1 MARKRASMRE
11 GPLAELFKATE
22 AAQRQQEREAAVA
35 PAPAEEP
42 QESTVEHV
50 PTWEDEVETPAP
62 PRPDPQ
68 PEPAPEPEPIPD
80 PLPESA
86 PTPAPPTVPEPPVTR
101 YVEPMMPEPAPRLS
115 HARVGTL
122 GSYLAKIQVVGVGG
136 AGLNAVNRMI
146 DAGINQVD
154 FVAVNTDLQ
163 QLQISDAE
171 TKIHIGRDL
180 TQGLG
185 SGSEPTVGH
194 KAAEEGYDQIKH
206 VLRGSDMVFVT
217 AGEGGG
223 TGTGAAPVVARIAKE
238 LGALTV
244 GIVTLPFK
252 FEGTKRRGQAD
263 NGIDAL
269 RRECDTTIV
278 IPNDRLLEVLDKSTS
293 MLDAFKIADDV
304 LRQGVQGIC
313 DLITLP
319 GLINLD
325 FADVRTIMEGSGTAL
340 MGIGF
345 SSGAENRAREA
356 AERALRSPLIDT
368 ELGAARGILL
378 SIAGGDDLTLL
389 EVNEAAEVIRQTATD
404 DTQIIFGAT
413 IDDRLTGQVWVTVI
427 VTGVGGA
434 GRPTRSLVSTLT
446 SSDDE
451 LEPPSFL
458 RN

>member
-22 AAQRQQEREAAVA
+22 AAQRQQEQEAGGDQ
-35 PAPAEEP
+35 PPAEEP
-42 QESTVEHV
+42 HESTVEHV
-50 PTWEDEVETPAP
+50 PTWEDEVEAPTPP
-62 PRPDPQ
+62 HPDPQ
-68 PEPAPEPEPIPD
+68 PEPPQPEPVPD
-80 PLPESA
+80 PLPEPVPA
-86 PTPAPPTVPEPPVTR
+86 TPPAAIPEPPVTR
-101 YVEPMMPEPAPRLS
+101 YFEPMPEPAPRLS
-115 HARVGTL
+115 HARVGSL

-154 FVAVNTDLQ
+154 FVAVNTDVQ
-163 QLQISDAE
+163 QLQLSDAE

-185 SGSEPTVGH
+185 SGADPNVGRQ
-194 KAAEEGYDQIKH
+194 AADESYDQIKH
-206 VLRGSDMVFVT
+206 ALRGADMVFVT

-223 TGTGAAPVVARIAKE
+223 TGSGAAPVVARIAKE

-252 FEGTKRRGQAD
+252 FEGTKRRGAAD
-263 NGIDAL
+263 AGVDFL
-269 RRECDTTIV
+269 RKECDTTIV

-325 FADVRTIMEGSGTAL
+325 FADVRTVMEGSGTAL

-378 SIAGGDDLTLL
+378 SIAGGEDLSLL

-413 IDDRLTGQVWVTVI
+413 IDERLTGQVWVTVV
-427 VTGVGGA
+427 VTGVGSGSTS
-434 GRPTRSLVSTLT
+434 RSSRSLVTALT
-446 SSDDE
+446 SPDDE

>member
-22 AAQRQQEREAAVA
+22 AAQRQQEKDPA
-35 PAPAEEP
+35 PPAEEP
-42 QESTVEHV
+42 HESTVEHV
-50 PTWEDEVETPAP
+50 PTWEDEVEAP
-62 PRPDPQ
+62 VPPHPDPT
-68 PEPAPEPEPIPD
+68 PEPEPV
-80 PLPESA
+80 PE
-86 PTPAPPTVPEPPVTR
+86 PPPAPIPEPPVTR
-101 YVEPMMPEPAPRLS
+101 YFEPMPEPAPRLS

-171 TKIHIGRDL
+171 TKLHIGRDL
-180 TQGLG
+180 TLGLG
-185 SGSEPTVGH
+185 SGSEPDVGR
-194 KAAEEGYDQIKH
+194 KAADESYDQIKH
-206 VLRGSDMVFVT
+206 ALRGSDMVFVT

-223 TGTGAAPVVARIAKE
+223 TGTGAAPVVAHIAKE

-252 FEGTKRRGQAD
+252 FEGTKRRGQAELGVD
-263 NGIDAL
+263 EL
-269 RRECDTTIV
+269 RKECDTTIV

-325 FADVRTIMEGSGTAL
+325 FADVRTVMEGSGTAL

-345 SSGAENRAREA
+345 SSGTENRAKEA

-368 ELGAARGILL
+368 ELGGARGILL

-389 EVNEAAEVIRQTATD
+389 EVNEAAEVIKQTATD

-427 VTGVGGA
+427 VTGVGVGGV
-434 GRPTRSLVSTLT
+434 GRPTRSLVTALT
-446 SSDDE
+446 APDDD
-451 LEPPSFL
+451 LQPPSFL

>member
-1 MARKRASMRE
+1 MTRRATLPTSTVTSRRRCSMARKRASMRE

-22 AAQRQQEREAAVA
+22 AAQRQQEREAVGA
-35 PAPAEEP
+35 PAPPAEEP
-42 QESTVEHV
+42 HESTAEHV

-80 PLPESA
+80 PLPQAA
-86 PTPAPPTVPEPPVTR
+86 PMPPPPTVPAPPVTR
-101 YVEPMMPEPAPRLS
+101 YFESMPEPAPRLS

-163 QLQISDAE
+163 KMQISYAE

-206 VLRGSDMVFVT
+206 ALRVSDIVFVT

-244 GIVTLPFK
+244 G
-252 FEGTKRRGQAD
+252 
-263 NGIDAL
+263 
-269 RRECDTTIV
+269 
-278 IPNDRLLEVLDKSTS
+278 
-293 MLDAFKIADDV
+293 
-304 LRQGVQGIC
+304 
-313 DLITLP
+313 
-319 GLINLD
+319 
-325 FADVRTIMEGSGTAL
+325 
-340 MGIGF
+340 
-345 SSGAENRAREA
+345 
-356 AERALRSPLIDT
+356 
-368 ELGAARGILL
+368 
-378 SIAGGDDLTLL
+378 
-389 EVNEAAEVIRQTATD
+389 
-404 DTQIIFGAT
+404 
-413 IDDRLTGQVWVTVI
+413 
-427 VTGVGGA
+427 
-434 GRPTRSLVSTLT
+434 
-446 SSDDE
+446 
-451 LEPPSFL
+451 
-458 RN
+458 

>member
-11 GPLAELFKATE
+11 GPLAELFRATE
-22 AAQRQQEREAAVA
+22 AAQRQQEKEGA
-35 PAPAEEP
+35 PAGEEP
-42 QESTVEHV
+42 HESTVEHV
-50 PTWEDEVETPAP
+50 PTWEDEIETPAP
-62 PRPDPQ
+62 PRPDPT
-68 PEPAPEPEPIPD
+68 PEPTTPEPEPPPKPPAPD
-80 PLPESA
+80 PVPE
-86 PTPAPPTVPEPPVTR
+86 PTPPPPTIPEPPVTR
-101 YVEPMMPEPAPRLS
+101 YIEPLPEPAPRLHRAPS
-115 HARVGTL
+115 GMP

-154 FVAVNTDLQ
+154 FIAVNTDLQ
-163 QLQISDAE
+163 QLQMSDAE
-171 TKIHIGRDL
+171 LKIHIGREL

-185 SGSEPTVGH
+185 SGADPDVGRR
-194 KAAEEGYDQIKH
+194 AAEEAYDQIKH
-206 VLRGSDMVFVT
+206 ALRGADMVFVT

-223 TGTGAAPVVARIAKE
+223 TGSGAAPIVARIARE

-244 GIVTLPFK
+244 GIVTMPFK
-252 FEGTKRRGQAD
+252 FEGTKRRGQAEKGVD
-263 NGIDAL
+263 EL
-269 RRECDTTIV
+269 RAACDTTIV
-278 IPNDRLLEVLDKSTS
+278 IPNDRLLEVLDKATS

-345 SSGAENRAREA
+345 SSAPEGRAREA

-378 SIAGGDDLTLL
+378 SIAGGDDLSLL
-389 EVNEAAEVIRQTATD
+389 EVNEAAEVIRETATD
-404 DTQIIFGAT
+404 ETQIIFGAT
-413 IDDRLTGQVWVTVI
+413 IDERLTGQVWVTVI
-427 VTGVGGA
+427 ATGLGSPRRRNSFVGA
-434 GRPTRSLVSTLT
+434 LT
-446 SSDDE
+446 SERDE
-451 LEPPSFL
+451 LDPPSFL
-458 RN
+458 SS

>member
-22 AAQRQQEREAAVA
+22 ASQRQQEQQEDA
-35 PAPAEEP
+35 PPAEEP
-42 QESTVEHV
+42 HESTVEHV
-50 PTWEDEVETPAP
+50 PTWEDEVQTPVP
-62 PRPDPQ
+62 PVPDPQ
-68 PEPAPEPEPIPD
+68 PEPEPQPEPPTPTPEPI
-80 PLPESA
+80 
-86 PTPAPPTVPEPPVTR
+86 APPASIPEPPVTR
-101 YVEPMMPEPAPRLS
+101 YYEPMPEPAPRLS
-115 HARVGTL
+115 HARVGSL

-154 FVAVNTDLQ
+154 FIAVNTDVQ
-163 QLQISDAE
+163 QLQVSDAE
-171 TKIHIGRDL
+171 TKIHIGREL
-180 TQGLG
+180 TKGLG
-185 SGSEPTVGH
+185 SGAEPNVGR
-194 KAAEEGYDQIKH
+194 KAAEEAYDQLKH
-206 VLRGSDMVFVT
+206 ALRGSDMVFVT

-223 TGTGAAPVVARIAKE
+223 TGTGAAPVVAQIAKE

-252 FEGTKRRGQAD
+252 FEGTKRAGQAMAGVD
-263 NGIDAL
+263 EL
-269 RRECDTTIV
+269 RKECDTTIV

-368 ELGAARGILL
+368 ELGGARGILL
-378 SIAGGDDLTLL
+378 SIAGGEDLSLL

-404 DTQIIFGAT
+404 ETQIIFGAT
-413 IDDRLTGQVWVTVI
+413 IDERLTGQVWVTVV
-427 VTGVGGA
+427 VTGVGSA
-434 GRPTRSLVSTLT
+434 SASSRPSRSLVSALT
-446 SSDDE
+446 SPDDE

>member
-22 AAQRQQEREAAVA
+22 AAQRQQETEKA
-35 PAPAEEP
+35 PPAEEP
-42 QESTVEHV
+42 HESTVEHV
-50 PTWEDEVETPAP
+50 PTWEDEVETPTP
-62 PRPDPQ
+62 PH
-68 PEPAPEPEPIPD
+68 PEPTPEPEPV
-80 PLPESA
+80 PEP
-86 PTPAPPTVPEPPVTR
+86 PTPEPTPPPVHIPEPPVTR
-101 YVEPMMPEPAPRLS
+101 YFEPMPEPAPRLQ

-136 AGLNAVNRMI
+136 GGLNAVNRMI

-163 QLQISDAE
+163 QLQLSDAE
-171 TKIHIGRDL
+171 MKIHIGRDL

-185 SGSEPTVGH
+185 SGADPNVGRR
-194 KAAEEGYDQIKH
+194 AAEESYDQIKH
-206 VLRGSDMVFVT
+206 ALRGADMVFVT

-223 TGTGAAPVVARIAKE
+223 TGSGAAPVVARIAKE

-252 FEGTKRRGQAD
+252 FEGTKRRGQAEVGVD
-263 NGIDAL
+263 DL
-269 RRECDTTIV
+269 RKECDTTIV

-345 SSGAENRAREA
+345 SSGSENRAREA
-356 AERALRSPLIDT
+356 AERALRSPLIDA
-368 ELGAARGILL
+368 ELRGARGILL

-389 EVNEAAEVIRQTATD
+389 EVNEAAEFVRQIATD
-404 DTQIIFGAT
+404 DTTIIFGAT
-413 IDDRLTGQVWVTVI
+413 IDERLTGQVWVTVI

-434 GRPTRSLVSTLT
+434 ASSRSTRSLVTALT

-458 RN
+458 RS